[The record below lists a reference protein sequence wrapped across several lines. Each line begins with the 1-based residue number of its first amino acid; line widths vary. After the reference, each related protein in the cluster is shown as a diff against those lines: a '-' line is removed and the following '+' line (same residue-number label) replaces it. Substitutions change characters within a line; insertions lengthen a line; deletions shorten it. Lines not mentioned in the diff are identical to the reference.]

1 MRGSSVHFKRISS
14 ALHAVSHASREVPP
28 EYLLPADV
36 SMGTHVV
43 IDDRGQVQKMLDH
56 KMHLASRQAKATK
69 DYSPLWEG
77 VINLPEPSPEVTPE
91 RQISIVQQWCK
102 EYEAITGHKVL
113 RADVHLDEGYIDT
126 SGKPQFN
133 AHAHVM
139 CDRTDEKGKVKKLR
153 STVLRELQDMTAKVT
168 TLQRGIDSRKTG
180 RKHIGHQHFRFD
192 AEKNRLDVE
201 KPKADLARLQALSK
215 ELSDA
220 NLSKIKDLQA
230 KLDGE
235 PARQAAALAAQKLQL
250 DEQYRLDREALKA
263 SGEATQRDYQALKKA
278 HEKALADLATAQAEA
293 AKVPGL
299 VAQVGAIEA
308 QATTARQGR
317 DEAMGKVAQQA
328 TEIERLKAEYA
339 AERAALKASGEA
351 TQRDYQQLKQQ
362 HEAALG
368 KLATAQTE
376 AGKVPELVAQV
387 NALKP
392 KADRVPDLERDL
404 ATAQTEAGKV
414 PELVAQVNALKPK
427 ADRVPDLE
435 RDLAKAQQ
443 QAEKVPDLVEQV
455 KALKPEADK
464 VPGLLADLATT
475 QQQAQQVPDLVE
487 KLKASQQEADTQ
499 RDYQALKKAH
509 EKALDELTA
518 SQEQADKVPGLVADL
533 ATAQTEAAKVP
544 GLLADL
550 ATTQQQAQ
558 QVPGLVEQLKAS
570 QERYTTLRTKALAIQ
585 GQRDELAKKVDTMTQ
600 ENQRL
605 QTENERLAERREA
618 ASRITLQTL
627 KVDFG
632 VDIAPAAKLK
642 GEALEKWREAAED
655 KVFEQQLAEMKPPAP
670 AKRPVEAQKRP
681 VEAPKLSKAPSPSPI
696 QEKSLVERLAASLA
710 AMLEWIKAGG
720 GKLDPV
726 EPSQRITAHEGPV
739 LHADDLHCVQRTGK
753 QQYTIHRLADLDSLP
768 VLDDP
773 KTSIRY
779 QNGKGHV
786 SGRTVPGLQR

>member
-43 IDDRGQVQKMLDH
+43 IDDHGQVQKALDH

-77 VINLPEPSPEVTPE
+77 VINLPEPSPDVTPAH
-91 RQISIVQQWCK
+91 QIQIVRQWCK
-102 EYEAITGHKVL
+102 DYEAMTGHKVL
-113 RADVHLDEGYIDT
+113 RADVHLDEGYIDAD
-126 SGKPQFN
+126 GKPHFN

-139 CDRTDEKGKVKKLR
+139 CDRTDEKGRVKKLT
-153 STVLRELQDMTAKVT
+153 STVLREVQNMTAEVT

-201 KPKADLARLQALSK
+201 KPKADLARLQKKSK
-215 ELSDA
+215 EWSDA
-220 NLSKIKDLQA
+220 DLSKINQLQA

-250 DEQYRLDREALKA
+250 DEQYRKDREALKA
-263 SGEATQRDYQALKKA
+263 SGEAKQADYQALKKA

-317 DEAMGKVAQQA
+317 DEAQQQA
-328 TEIERLKAEYA
+328 QELAQLKAQYQRDRE
-339 AERAALKASGEA
+339 ALKASGEA
-351 TQRDYQQLKQQ
+351 TQRDYQ
-362 HEAALG
+362 
-368 KLATAQTE
+368 
-376 AGKVPELVAQV
+376 
-387 NALKP
+387 
-392 KADRVPDLERDL
+392 
-404 ATAQTEAGKV
+404 
-414 PELVAQVNALKPK
+414 
-427 ADRVPDLE
+427 
-435 RDLAKAQQ
+435 
-443 QAEKVPDLVEQV
+443 
-455 KALKPEADK
+455 
-464 VPGLLADLATT
+464 
-475 QQQAQQVPDLVE
+475 
-487 KLKASQQEADTQ
+487 
-499 RDYQALKKAH
+499 ALKKAH
-509 EKALDELTA
+509 E
-518 SQEQADKVPGLVADL
+518 
-533 ATAQTEAAKVP
+533 AA
-544 GLLADL
+544 LADL
-550 ATTQQQAQ
+550 AKAQQQAQ

-570 QERYTTLRTKALAIQ
+570 QEQATQKTQEIGQISTDLATAQERYTTLHTKALAIQ
-585 GQRDELAKKVDTMTQ
+585 SQRDDLAQKVDTMTQ

-618 ASRITLQTL
+618 ASRLTLQTL
-627 KVDFG
+627 KADFG
-632 VDIAPAAKLK
+632 VDIGPAEKLK

-696 QEKSLVERLAASLA
+696 QEKSLMERLMASMQ
-710 AMLEWIKAGG
+710 AMLDWIKGKNGVVVDLDTQQSDHFGPVVQLDDLHAVQATGRG
-720 GKLDPV
+720 RYAVHELGKLDQVPALNDSRTEV
-726 EPSQRITAHEGPV
+726 HYRGGVGQVKGQSLGRGGR
-739 LHADDLHCVQRTGK
+739 AD
-753 QQYTIHRLADLDSLP
+753 
-768 VLDDP
+768 
-773 KTSIRY
+773 
-779 QNGKGHV
+779 
-786 SGRTVPGLQR
+786 

>member
-1 MRGSSVHFKRISS
+1 MQRKSSIHFAPVTNIKFAVSHSERTELSEPGYLLPKEHQLPNIVVAGSLSETDLAELFIKQKESMTGQAKARGSSPF
-14 ALHAVSHASREVPP
+14 
-28 EYLLPADV
+28 
-36 SMGTHVV
+36 
-43 IDDRGQVQKMLDH
+43 
-56 KMHLASRQAKATK
+56 
-69 DYSPLWEG
+69 WEG
-77 VINLPEPSPEVTPE
+77 VVVLKNTDGQEQS
-91 RQISIVQQWCK
+91 
-102 EYEAITGHKVL
+102 EYLKAWKVAYEKATGHQVL
-113 RADVHLDEGYIDT
+113 HMSIHLDEGYIDT
-126 SGKPQFN
+126 AGAVHYNP
-133 AHAHVM
+133 HAHVIVSRM
-139 CDRTDEKGKVKKLR
+139 NEKNRVIALKRRQLGEVQDLTAEILQMERGSTLEERGGK
-153 STVLRELQDMTAKVT
+153 
-168 TLQRGIDSRKTG
+168 RGRA
-180 RKHIGHQHFRFD
+180 HIGHKEFRLMAD
-192 AEKNRLDVE
+192 EARLNLE

-404 ATAQTEAGKV
+404 A
-414 PELVAQVNALKPK
+414 
-427 ADRVPDLE
+427 
-435 RDLAKAQQ
+435 KAQQ

-455 KALKPEADK
+455 KA
-464 VPGLLADLATT
+464 
-475 QQQAQQVPDLVE
+475 
-487 KLKASQQEADTQ
+487 
-499 RDYQALKKAH
+499 
-509 EKALDELTA
+509 
-518 SQEQADKVPGLVADL
+518 SQEQATQKTQEIGQISTDL
-533 ATAQTEAAKVP
+533 ATAQ
-544 GLLADL
+544 
-550 ATTQQQAQ
+550 
-558 QVPGLVEQLKAS
+558 
-570 QERYTTLRTKALAIQ
+570 ERYKNLRTKALAIQ
-585 GQRDELAKKVDTMTQ
+585 EQRNDLAKKVDTMTQ

-627 KVDFG
+627 KADFG
-632 VDIAPAAKLK
+632 VDIAPAEKLK

-696 QEKSLVERLAASLA
+696 QEKTLVERLAASLA
-710 AMLEWIKAGG
+710 AMLEWLKAIGG
-720 GKLDPV
+720 VQEPV
-726 EPSQRITAHEGPV
+726 GPSTLHIGPV
-739 LHADDLHCVQRTGK
+739 KHADDLHCVQKTGRRYAVH
-753 QQYTIHRLADLDSLP
+753 QLADLDAIP
-768 VLDDP
+768 ALDDP
-773 KTSIRY
+773 NMSIQYRD
-779 QNGKGHV
+779 GKGHV